1 MRISD
6 WSSDVCSSDLEA
18 SRHNVSYDPAFFENI
33 SIGSRVK
40 SRHLRPIFDHHLPS
54 AQIMA
59 LILKNVIPCP
69 LGSGELCSEFRL
81 LFRSEEHTSELQ
93 SLMRISYAV
102 FCLKK
107 NKKTNYTTNNNHYVL
122 SNKYII

>member
-18 SRHNVSYDPAFFENI
+18 SRHNVSYDPAFFDNI

-69 LGSGELCSEFRL
+69 LGSGGLCSEFRQIG
-81 LFRSEEHTSELQ
+81 R
-93 SLMRISYAV
+93 A
-102 FCLKK
+102 
-107 NKKTNYTTNNNHYVL
+107 YVL
-122 SNKYII
+122 TPVTNALIVCRLLLEKINKLDMTQSIKAPSHKHK